1 VVKKPEPT
9 KPISWNVYRIA
20 SNAVWLD
27 EVQAP
32 DEATA
37 MEKAAAAIQ
46 GPAAN
51 LTRMRVEFLKLRG
64 MCA

>member
-1 VVKKPEPT
+1 MVKKPEPT

-46 GPAAN
+46 SPAPK
-51 LTRMRVEFLKLRG
+51 LMR
-64 MCA
+64 

>member
-1 VVKKPEPT
+1 MVKKPEPT

-37 MEKAAAAIQ
+37 MRPQFKV
-46 GPAAN
+46 PAAN
-51 LTRMRVEFLKLRG
+51 LTRISVEFLKLRG